1 MKLTRM
7 MGMAAALS
15 LLMAGMQAQISLPSV
30 FADHMVLQQKSEVP
44 VWGWGGC
51 QCDSESGR

>member
-7 MGMAAALS
+7 MGMAVGLS

-30 FADHMVLQQKSEVP
+30 FADHMVLQQDSQLSI
-44 VWGWGGC
+44 WG
-51 QCDSESGR
+51 

>member
-1 MKLTRM
+1 
-7 MGMAAALS
+7 MGMAVGLS

-44 VWGWGGC
+44 YGDGEMPVR
-51 QCDSESGR
+51 Q